1 MASAPAEVQEGKRKQ
16 RRSRGGQPLAD
27 EADASGSYFVGAC
40 GFMGLPPKKYAGNF
54 DVIELDFTF
63 HDQSDATYQ
72 DQAEQYKA
80 LGIKVVVKVSR
91 YATHI
96 MGLANSRE
104 WWSWLKSKYKAF
116 LDAGVLV
123 GLLWQLP
130 PSFSKSEDNLN
141 SLGRLGAQLRNVRQG
156 SRWQMMHHAFEF
168 RDSSWYNAQDV
179 TETMARHRLTLVTS
193 HFINNTGWAGD
204 LASGW
209 HGPEASAANDFA
221 YIRCLGTEGRSIGRY
236 SLAELREIASKGKSC
251 SAAVIVFGQGDA
263 PPQAFENAKNLRVIL
278 DGQTELEDTSKD
290 KQPLEMVSGTVVASI
305 TKGWNRHAIL
315 DVNGRKAY
323 LGYRHL
329 QKKGGVDLKVGT
341 VLNNL
346 HVEAEDA
353 QCLYL
358 SAAEID
364 LEPYRGVAYRLA
376 AGAGGA

>member
-1 MASAPAEVQEGKRKQ
+1 
-16 RRSRGGQPLAD
+16 
-27 EADASGSYFVGAC
+27 
-40 GFMGLPPKKYAGNF
+40 MGVPPKKYAENF

-63 HDQSDATYQ
+63 HDQSDATYE
-72 DQAEQYKA
+72 DQAAQYKE
-80 LGIKVVVKVSR
+80 LGLKVVVKVSR
-91 YATHI
+91 YATHV

-104 WWSWLKSKYKAF
+104 WWTWLKGKYKAF

-130 PSFSKSEDNLN
+130 PSFVKDEDNLN

-156 SRWQMMHHAFEF
+156 TRWQTMHHAFEF
-168 RDSSWYNAQDV
+168 RHSSWYNAKDV
-179 TETMARHRLTLVTS
+179 AETMARHRLTLVTS
-193 HFINNTGWAGD
+193 HFVNNTGWAGD

-209 HGPEASAANDFA
+209 HGPDESTADDFA
-221 YIRCLGTEGRSIGRY
+221 YLRCLGTEGRSIGRY
-236 SLAELREIASKGKSC
+236 SLAELHDITAKVESC

-263 PPQAFENAKNLRVIL
+263 PPQAFDNAKKLRVML
-278 DGQTELEDTSKD
+278 DGEAETEEACKEE
-290 KQPLEMVSGTVVASI
+290 QPPELVSGTVMASI

-358 SAAEID
+358 SAPEIEM
-364 LEPYRGVAYRLA
+364 EPYGGTGYRLA
-376 AGAGGA
+376 AGAGA